1 MACIRERRNRLVI
14 DFYDQH
20 GKRRWKTLSEG
31 TTRTKAR
38 KALREIEDSIEKGS
52 YIAPT
57 EVPGFSKVAETWLKI
72 KKPNIRHST
81 YGQYAG
87 HVENHLK
94 PYFGITQ
101 ISRINY
107 DSIERYIQH
116 CQDEGMSTA
125 MMKKSLVTL
134 GAILTY
140 ACRKRYIAYNPIR
153 DIEKP
158 KGQSTKEE
166 AKDISILTPT
176 QIRALL
182 DAAPDFKS
190 KTLFMT
196 AVGTGMRQGEILG
209 SKWVDMD
216 WVVGQIQVNR
226 TFNYKRF
233 YEPKSKT
240 SRRKID
246 LAPQL
251 IAQLKEWQL
260 ACPPNKLDLIFPN
273 GEGNPINDSNLRS
286 RIFDP
291 ALKKAKIPKIR
302 FHDLRHCYAS
312 LLIDQGESP
321 KYIQMQMGHSSI
333 NVTFDIYGH
342 LMKDSNQEAASRL
355 GNTIFGESGSKTV
368 ANEKKDSSRND

>member
-1 MACIRERRNRLVI
+1 MACIRERRKRLVI

-20 GKRRWKTLSEG
+20 GKRRWKTLKEG
-31 TTRTKAR
+31 TTKRDAK
-38 KALREIEDSIEKGS
+38 KALREIEDAIEKGS
-52 YIAPT
+52 YIAPID
-57 EVPGFSKVAETWLKI
+57 VPGFSEIAEIWLKI

-81 YGQYAG
+81 HIQYTG

-101 ISRINY
+101 INKLNY

-116 CQDEGMSTA
+116 CQDKGMSTP
-125 MMKKSLVTL
+125 MLKKSLVTL
-134 GAILTY
+134 GAIFSY
-140 ACRKRYIAYNPIR
+140 ACRKRYIAHNPIR

-158 KGQSTKEE
+158 KGQSTKDES
-166 AKDISILTPT
+166 KDIDILTPQ

-182 DAAPDFKS
+182 HAAPDFKS
-190 KTLFMT
+190 KTLFMV
-196 AVGTGMRQGEILG
+196 AVMTGMRQGEILG
-209 SKWVDMD
+209 LKWDDID
-216 WVVGQIQVNR
+216 WIAGQAQIKR

-240 SRRKID
+240 SKRKID

-251 IAQLKEWQL
+251 IAQLKKWQL
-260 ACPPNKLDLIFPN
+260 ASPPNKLDLVFSN
-273 GEGNPINDSNLRS
+273 GEGKPINDSNLRS

-321 KYIQMQMGHSSI
+321 KYIQAQMGHSSI

-342 LMKDSNQEAASRL
+342 LMKDSNQEAATRL
-355 GNTIFGESGSKTV
+355 GNTIFGESSSKTV
-368 ANEKKDSSRND
+368 AINEKGFNQNG